1 MCWNQCSR
9 LVLWQG
15 AREVCL
21 HTHHQRTFLIVGLV
35 SRLNYCHSSRWEL
48 PARRWGLRYPCG
60 YLPLPPWLSFR
71 SPPPLSFL
79 PYLTSRKQQVW
90 PDSHSPICHS
100 WIAVLVITLL
110 GHIDCTLEP
119 NQGLGPSPSRGLAW
133 SSNLS
138 SPARPLLLHPL
149 ANSRGLASLRPLAD
163 RSARLT
169 FTFKQNAL

>member
-1 MCWNQCSR
+1 MKRAVSAPTFGSRVLRPHTALRFPSEPWCVWNQCSR

-35 SRLNYCHSSRWEL
+35 SRLNYCHSSRWEP
-48 PARRWGLRYPCG
+48 PARHWGLRYPCG

-71 SPPPLSFL
+71 SPAPLLFL

-100 WIAVLVITLL
+100 WIAVLIITLL
-110 GHIDCTLEP
+110 GHIDCL
-119 NQGLGPSPSRGLAW
+119 
-133 SSNLS
+133 
-138 SPARPLLLHPL
+138 
-149 ANSRGLASLRPLAD
+149 NSRA
-163 RSARLT
+163 
-169 FTFKQNAL
+169 